1 MLPLRRFRTGQWHDL
16 SKVRWFGS
24 VAQEDL
30 VLIMSVRDLNGCF
43 ILLATISLLAL
54 PSKADV
60 WTRVDEKIAKEQNSS
75 MGSKS
80 DIATRLVAERNAIQA
95 RSWKNINEHNKQLRV
110 WNSRKTRIEIVVEV
124 LNKIKKCIGGVVI
137 TWSGIVI
144 VGGFFFRF
152 LIRVFAHKKDDEMKE
167 EE

>member
-1 MLPLRRFRTGQWHDL
+1 M
-16 SKVRWFGS
+16 
-24 VAQEDL
+24 
-30 VLIMSVRDLNGCF
+30 
-43 ILLATISLLAL
+43 LAL

-95 RSWKNINEHNKQLRV
+95 RSRKNINEHNKQLRV